1 MVGVGLAFKIKLSNM
16 LKETLFTGW
25 NFMRFIR
32 LGVGVFIAIQAVQ
45 YHDVLSGFIASVFLL
60 QALTN
65 TGCCGS
71 TGCSTNTNYSTKN
84 KLEDV
89 EFEEVK

>member
-1 MVGVGLAFKIKLSNM
+1 M